1 MWNKP
6 LIFKELRQI
15 YIVNHK
21 KFWTKIDAEIYIAEL
36 EMKEIGRR
44 VGNAEQSSKTKKA
57 RKKTEKRSNKK
68 MEKKKK

>member
-21 KFWTKIDAEIYIAEL
+21 KFWTKRDAEIYIAEL

-44 VGNAEQSSKTKKA
+44 IGNAEQSSKTKKT
-57 RKKTEKRSNKK
+57 RKKTAKRSNKK